1 MRKKNDIV
9 LMNMAGPYDY
19 QLMKKKPNTFCK
31 IFSWWFF
38 WGGGNFFDFVTIFV
52 IPSFFGK
59 MVRKSV
65 VV

>member
-38 WGGGNFFDFVTIFV
+38 LGGVIFL
-52 IPSFFGK
+52 IL
-59 MVRKSV
+59 
-65 VV
+65 